1 MPESRESLIS
11 LLQTITAISFAA
23 GMVFV
28 LLALYAFR
36 RSRQDAFWRYRRQ
49 AGQRGLRYGV
59 LALISLVTGGAFL
72 LITLTVSYVDGRN
85 QTAVVPTN
93 TATHT
98 LAALIVATD
107 TLQATPSQAPT
118 AQPEASATPTPA
130 PTLEVPP
137 TLTEIAVV
145 PTPAPVANGALTIT
159 AIDDM
164 ISDDWRPIQASSS
177 FSTEATRFYFFFSY
191 DGIEEGAVWGQV
203 LLKEGEVIRQRSQ
216 QWGVT
221 DSSGEAFFFFGDS
234 RGFAAGNYEIQ
245 LTLGDLPVA
254 SARFI
259 VLPE

>member
-23 GMVFV
+23 GVVFV
-28 LLALYAFR
+28 LLALIAFR

-59 LALISLVTGGAFL
+59 LALVSLVTGSAFL
-72 LITLTVSYVDGRN
+72 LITLTISYVDDRN
-85 QTAVVPTN
+85 RTAIVPPN
-93 TATHT
+93 TATPT
-98 LAALIVATD
+98 LAALVVATD
-107 TLQATPSQAPT
+107 TLTATDAPIATPSEIIEPT
-118 AQPEASATPTPA
+118 STLVPTQ
-130 PTLEVPP
+130 EIPP

-145 PTPAPVANGALTIT
+145 PTPAPVTSGALNIT

-164 ISDDWRPIQASSS
+164 ISDEWRPIQASSS
-177 FSTEATRFYFFFSY
+177 FSTEATRFYFFFSF
-191 DGIEEGAVWGQV
+191 DDIEQGTAWGQV
-203 LLKEGEVIRQRSQ
+203 LLRDGEVIRQRNQ

-234 RGFAAGNYEIQ
+234 RGFAAGNYEVQ
-245 LTLGDLPVA
+245 LTIGDIPVA